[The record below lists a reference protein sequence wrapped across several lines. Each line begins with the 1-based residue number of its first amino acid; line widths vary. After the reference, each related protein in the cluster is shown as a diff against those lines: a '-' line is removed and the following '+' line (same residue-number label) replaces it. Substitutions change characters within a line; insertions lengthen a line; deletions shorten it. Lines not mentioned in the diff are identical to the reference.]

1 MVHSQQN
8 IYKKDSNMDNKIG
21 FIGGGQ
27 MGEALIRGII
37 ESKLFEAAEISV
49 AEPSQERREYMS
61 STYGIE
67 FPMFA
72 KIEVNGKGACELYQW
87 LTSNRTDQDGKA
99 EIAWNFTKF
108 LIDQKG
114 DIIAR
119 FAPQVTPEE
128 IDGEVAKLF

>member
-1 MVHSQQN
+1 M
-8 IYKKDSNMDNKIG
+8 G
-21 FIGGGQ
+21 FTVLAFPCNQFGKQEPGSDQ
-27 MGEALIRGII
+27 
-37 ESKLFEAAEISV
+37 EILEF
-49 AEPSQERREYMS
+49 AS

-67 FPMFA
+67 FPIFA
-72 KIEVNGKGACELYQW
+72 KVEVNGKGACELYQW
-87 LTSNRTDQDGKA
+87 LTSIQTDQDGKA

-128 IDGEVAKLF
+128 LDGQVAKLF